1 MNQKNLFKG
10 KENGITL
17 IALVITII
25 VLLILAG
32 VAISMLSGEN
42 GILKRAGEAKEET
55 RFAQIEEIIK
65 LWKTENEIYTIIGED
80 TVQNLDQVLNDLESE
95 NLITSEERNQIENTG
110 VLVIGEKIILFK
122 NIEEIVKIGDYVN
135 YNPEEPTEDAISHL
149 ENNINTYSGYS
160 TTQEVSQENLK
171 WRILNI
177 NDNGTINLIS
187 ASTTKDTPLWLKG
200 SLGYNNGVYLLNEYC
215 NVLYSNSEK
224 GAIARSINIEDIQK
238 KIDTNV
244 WNYHDYIS
252 SSGTKYGEISSFTG
266 TKYPYMWSQEKTTK
280 SKINDELING
290 TLGQSEQNNLVSD
303 TYLTSSS
310 SIEAEINGWAMSRD
324 TARSAFKKE
333 NNNSNIN
340 MEMLWPYSS
349 RVCWIASRATSDFSI
364 RPSRLSF
371 GLFKLDHDYANGYIS
386 VQELYNPEWGNQFP
400 SYEHYVRPI
409 VTISTDIL
417 NITEGNGTSDSP
429 WGIK

>member
-1 MNQKNLFKG
+1 MNQKKLFKG

-160 TTQEVSQENLK
+160 TTQEVS
-171 WRILNI
+171 
-177 NDNGTINLIS
+177 
-187 ASTTKDTPLWLKG
+187 
-200 SLGYNNGVYLLNEYC
+200 
-215 NVLYSNSEK
+215 
-224 GAIARSINIEDIQK
+224 
-238 KIDTNV
+238 
-244 WNYHDYIS
+244 
-252 SSGTKYGEISSFTG
+252 
-266 TKYPYMWSQEKTTK
+266 
-280 SKINDELING
+280 
-290 TLGQSEQNNLVSD
+290 
-303 TYLTSSS
+303 
-310 SIEAEINGWAMSRD
+310 
-324 TARSAFKKE
+324 
-333 NNNSNIN
+333 
-340 MEMLWPYSS
+340 
-349 RVCWIASRATSDFSI
+349 
-364 RPSRLSF
+364 
-371 GLFKLDHDYANGYIS
+371 
-386 VQELYNPEWGNQFP
+386 
-400 SYEHYVRPI
+400 
-409 VTISTDIL
+409 
-417 NITEGNGTSDSP
+417 
-429 WGIK
+429 